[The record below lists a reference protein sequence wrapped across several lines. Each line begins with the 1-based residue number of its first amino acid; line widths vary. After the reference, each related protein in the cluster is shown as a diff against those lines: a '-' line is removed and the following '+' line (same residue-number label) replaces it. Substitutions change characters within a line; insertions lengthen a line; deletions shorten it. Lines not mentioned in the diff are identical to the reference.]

1 MNVSLKAYL
10 YVVRTLLCESTQ
22 GYDSHKYIAIGLLNY
37 LADVLTPSNTS
48 LANDL
53 RSVRILILDDFN
65 TALSLLDALLD
76 SSTTTVIVPFTQM
89 PREACYD
96 CCIKHL
102 TTAAVYSL
110 SNNYDAAIANLIEA
124 LNEAPT
130 STDDYIKIA
139 ITDLIRY
146 PASISVNIWGL
157 IEVVDAER
165 TKNGM

>member
-10 YVVRTLLCESTQ
+10 YVVRILLCESTQ
-22 GYDSHKYIAIGLLNY
+22 GYDFHKYIAIGLLNY
-37 LADVLTPSNTS
+37 LADILTPSHIS

-53 RSVRILILDDFN
+53 RSVRILILDDLN
-65 TALSLLDALLD
+65 TAFSLLDSLLE
-76 SSTTTVIVPFTQM
+76 SSTITVTVPFTQM

-110 SNNYDAAIANLIEA
+110 SNNHDAAIANLIEA
-124 LNEAPT
+124 LNEAPE
-130 STDDYIKIA
+130 SKDDYIKTA
-139 ITDLIRY
+139 ITDLIRDQE
-146 PASISVNIWGL
+146 SISVNIWGL